1 MFMLIGFVALA
12 LVIAALLVMW
22 ALVSIPV
29 YLAAK
34 AFTGGRASLAGA
46 MAATFFGA
54 IVYSIVAW
62 IGAILFW
69 AFFGAGSQL
78 LGSIVAFLALLWVYK
93 SVFRIGWLQAFG
105 VAVLAIVIMTVIMVL
120 IGAIAS
126 IPVLVLRTTPP
137 GSGWGIPL

>member
-1 MFMLIGFVALA
+1 MLAGLFALA
-12 LVIAALLVMW
+12 LIIAALLIMW

-46 MAATFFGA
+46 MAATLLGA
-54 IVYSIVAW
+54 LVYSFVAW

-69 AFFGAGSQL
+69 AIFGAGSQL

-93 SVFRIGWLQAFG
+93 SVFRVGWLQAFG
-105 VAVLAIVIMTVIMVL
+105 VAVLAVVIMTVIMAL
-120 IGAIAS
+120 IGAITA
-126 IPVLVLRTTPP
+126 IPALVLRIAPP
-137 GSGWGIPL
+137 GSGWGIQL

>member
-1 MFMLIGFVALA
+1 MLAGLFALA
-12 LVIAALLVMW
+12 LIIAALLIMW

-46 MAATFFGA
+46 MAATLLGA
-54 IVYSIVAW
+54 LVYSFVAW

-69 AFFGAGSQL
+69 AIFGAGSQL

-93 SVFRIGWLQAFG
+93 SVFRVGWLQAFG
-105 VAVLAIVIMTVIMVL
+105 VAVLAVVIMTVIMAL
-120 IGAIAS
+120 IGAITA
-126 IPVLVLRTTPP
+126 IPALVLRTTPP
-137 GSGWGIPL
+137 GSGWGIQL

>member
-1 MFMLIGFVALA
+1 MLMLLGLVALA
-12 LVIAALLVMW
+12 FIIAALLAMW

-34 AFTGGRASLAGA
+34 ALTGGRASLAGA
-46 MAATFFGA
+46 MVATLFGA
-54 IVYSIVAW
+54 IVYSFVAW
-62 IGAILFW
+62 LGAILFW

-93 SVFRIGWLQAFG
+93 SVFRVGWLQAFG
-105 VAVLAIVIMTVIMVL
+105 VAVLAIVIMTAIMFL

-126 IPVLVLRTTPP
+126 IPVFVLRATPP
-137 GSGWGIPL
+137 WSGWGIPL

>member
-1 MFMLIGFVALA
+1 M
-12 LVIAALLVMW
+12 
-22 ALVSIPV
+22 
-29 YLAAK
+29 
-34 AFTGGRASLAGA
+34 AGA